1 VLPGARTSSRG
12 LCAALA
18 AFHTPVRLIRGV
30 QRIAALQPELAA
42 LARRCGQAGEAD
54 HLLHFLSTPD
64 ALRKTPWLLLGC
76 DGDASSF
83 AAAAQT
89 PAWAALLFEYR
100 LPLPAGLAGARLYA
114 SADSTGRRNVLAPPG
129 RRSAAAALA
138 AHTLITHGAHIVHI
152 AFSET
157 YQDSPAATP
166 HDPQVQP
173 STSSVDE
180 SLTEDAHRRCGEDA
194 VELRIASALQAC
206 DRVADRSLS
215 RRLRG
220 QLAWTL
226 HQHAIPLYLP
236 LLDTLEAT
244 LATIGQKTRA
254 NLRYYRRRAEQE
266 LQVEFVRHAVLSKDA
281 FLDFNRR
288 CTYAVPDA
296 MARHRLSALAT
307 PLDSPAD
314 GVSKPGATFCAGVR
328 DGKGAW
334 LSLVGGRRM
343 NGFVEIDWQ
352 MNRADLPRY
361 SLSTVMRAFLIED
374 EIALG
379 STRFFIEG
387 GTPHPIGHSFV
398 QECVGELTVKRRSA
412 YVAALERLGPKA
424 LPEKN
429 YLAQTLRNPSLVWHD
444 CQG

>member
-1 VLPGARTSSRG
+1 LYSEHTCARPSHPPLGFTPYLSRRASAPRRASPIHTVFTCFRGCAIFEQISPASVLPGARTSSRG

-206 DRVADRSLS
+206 DRIADRSLS

-244 LATIGQKTRA
+244 LATNWT
-254 NLRYYRRRAEQE
+254 E
-266 LQVEFVRHAVLSKDA
+266 DA
-281 FLDFNRR
+281 CQPAL
-288 CTYAVPDA
+288 
-296 MARHRLSALAT
+296 LSA
-307 PLDSPAD
+307 S
-314 GVSKPGATFCAGVR
+314 
-328 DGKGAW
+328 
-334 LSLVGGRRM
+334 RR
-343 NGFVEIDWQ
+343 
-352 MNRADLPRY
+352 
-361 SLSTVMRAFLIED
+361 T
-374 EIALG
+374 
-379 STRFFIEG
+379 
-387 GTPHPIGHSFV
+387 GTSG
-398 QECVGELTVKRRSA
+398 
-412 YVAALERLGPKA
+412 
-424 LPEKN
+424 
-429 YLAQTLRNPSLVWHD
+429 
-444 CQG
+444 